1 MQKLN
6 INIINPLLLQSVYE
20 KLGHAEVVQVSV
32 SGNPGSNPQ
41 AAQEFRSFA
50 DTYFKQFR

>member
-1 MQKLN
+1 M
-6 INIINPLLLQSVYE
+6 YE

-32 SGNPGSNPQ
+32 DGNPSSDPK

-50 DTYFKQFR
+50 DTYFKQFK